1 MGERMRADEFWK
13 NFNLG
18 TELDIAGRFLYDGLH
33 AFHLM
38 ENFTREEDAFEVLYS
53 VAVGIERL
61 IKIALILS
69 NHDKSADQEAFES
82 ELITHSHQDLLHR
95 LTVSHPINIGKVHH
109 DFIAMLATFYKS
121 RRYGRYSL
129 ASVTAPAKEREELI
143 AFLENH
149 LRIEIDVTT
158 MFGVTSNDLK
168 IRKFFGKVVSKIAL
182 PMYEIIYKEARR
194 LNLYTYEIEY
204 GTKASKIFTFKRFDF
219 LDEDILQA
227 ELLTYFMSD
236 KATGPNSQLLRDG
249 VEALPFDPAEEQD
262 YMLAL
267 RSERKKLMILDQ
279 LDALYEEHVSD
290 VPDRLDLMR
299 ASYFS
304 LEFPSND
311 EGEEDEDY
319 L

>member
-1 MGERMRADEFWK
+1 MRADEFWK

-18 TELDIAGRFLYDGLH
+18 TELDIAGRFLYDGLY

-53 VAVGIERL
+53 VAVGVERL

-69 NHDKSADQEAFES
+69 DHDKSTDQEAFER

-95 LTVSHPINIGKVHH
+95 LTVRHPINLGNVHH

-129 ASVTAPAKEREELI
+129 ASVTAPAKERDELI
-143 AFLENH
+143 AFLEKH
-149 LRIEIDVTT
+149 LHIDIDVKT
-158 MFGVTSNDLK
+158 MFGVTRNDLNL
-168 IRKFFGKVVSKIAL
+168 RKFFGKVVSKIAS
-182 PMYEIIYKEARR
+182 PIYEIICEEAGR
-194 LNLYTYEIEY
+194 LNLYTNEIEY
-204 GTKASKIFTFKRFDF
+204 GTKASKIFTFRRFDF

-227 ELLTYFMSD
+227 ELLAYFMSD
-236 KATGPNSQLLRDG
+236 KATGPNSKLLREHA
-249 VEALPFDPAEEQD
+249 EALPFDTAEEQD

-290 VPDRLDLMR
+290 VANRLDLMR

-304 LEFPSND
+304 LDLPFD
-311 EGEEDEDY
+311 VEGEEEEEEQ
-319 L
+319 

>member
-1 MGERMRADEFWK
+1 MRADEFWK

-18 TELDIAGRFLYDGLH
+18 TELDIAGRFLYDGLY

-38 ENFTREEDAFEVLYS
+38 EHFSREEDAFEVLYS
-53 VAVGIERL
+53 VAVGVERL

-69 NHDKSADQEAFES
+69 DHDKSTDQEAFES

-95 LTVSHPINIGKVHH
+95 LTVNHPINMGKVHH

-129 ASVTAPAKEREELI
+129 ASVAAPAKERDELV
-143 AFLENH
+143 AFLEKH
-149 LRIEIDVTT
+149 LQIKIDVTN
-158 MFGVTSNDLK
+158 MFGVTRNDLS
-168 IRKFFGKVVSKIAL
+168 IRKFFGKVISKIAL
-182 PMYEIIYKEARR
+182 PIYEIIYEEAGR
-194 LNLYTYEIEY
+194 LNLYTHEIEY
-204 GTKASKIFTFKRFDF
+204 GTKASKIFTFKKFDF

-227 ELLTYFMSD
+227 ELLAYFMSE
-236 KATGPNSQLLRDG
+236 KSTGPNSQLLRDG
-249 VEALPFDPAEEQD
+249 AEALPFDPAEEQD

-290 VPDRLDLMR
+290 VADRLELMR

-304 LEFPSND
+304 IFFPSD
-311 EGEEDEDY
+311 DDGEDEED

>member
-1 MGERMRADEFWK
+1 MGEQMRVEEFWK

-18 TELDIAGRFLYDGLH
+18 TELDIAGRFLYDGLY

-38 ENFTREEDAFEVLYS
+38 ETFTREEDAFEVLYS
-53 VAVGIERL
+53 VAVGVERL

-69 NHDKSADQEAFES
+69 DHDKSTDQGAFER

-95 LTVSHPINIGKVHH
+95 LTVSHPIKIGKVHH

-129 ASVTAPAKEREELI
+129 ASVTEAAKERDELI
-143 AFLENH
+143 AFLEKH
-149 LRIEIDVTT
+149 LQIKIDVTT
-158 MFGVTSNDLK
+158 MFGVTRNDLK

-182 PMYEIIYKEARR
+182 PVYEIIYQEARR

-236 KATGPNSQLLRDG
+236 KATGPNSNLLKE
-249 VEALPFDPAEEQD
+249 VEALPFEPAEEQD

-267 RSERKKLMILDQ
+267 RSESKKLMILDQ
-279 LDALYEEHVSD
+279 LDALYEEHVSETG
-290 VPDRLDLMR
+290 DRLALMR

-304 LEFPSND
+304 LDSPFND
-311 EGEEDEDY
+311 EEEEED

>member
-1 MGERMRADEFWK
+1 MRADEFWK

-18 TELDIAGRFLYDGLH
+18 TELDIAGRFLYDGLY

-69 NHDKSADQEAFES
+69 DHDKSTDQEAFES

-129 ASVTAPAKEREELI
+129 ASVTAPAKERDELT
-143 AFLENH
+143 AFLEKH
-149 LRIEIDVTT
+149 LGIEIDVST
-158 MFGVTSNDLK
+158 MFGVTQNDLRIK
-168 IRKFFGKVVSKIAL
+168 KFLGKVVSKLVL
-182 PMYEIIYKEARR
+182 PIYEIIYKEAGR
-194 LNLYTYEIEY
+194 LNLYTHEIEY
-204 GTKASKIFTFKRFDF
+204 GTKASKIFTFKSFDF
-219 LDEDILQA
+219 YKEDILQA

-236 KATGPNSQLLRDG
+236 KATGPNSQLLREG

-279 LDALYEEHVSD
+279 LEALYEEHVSD
-290 VPDRLDLMR
+290 VSDRLDLMM
-299 ASYFS
+299 ASYANLDYAFG
-304 LEFPSND
+304 
-311 EGEEDEDY
+311 EGEEEED
-319 L
+319 

>member
-1 MGERMRADEFWK
+1 MRADEFWK

-18 TELDIAGRFLYDGLH
+18 TELDIAGRFLYDGLY

-38 ENFTREEDAFEVLYS
+38 ENFTREEDAFEILYS
-53 VAVGIERL
+53 VSVGIERL

-69 NHDKSADQEAFES
+69 DHDKSTDQEAFES

-95 LTVSHPINIGKVHH
+95 LTVRHPINLGKVHH
-109 DFIAMLATFYKS
+109 DFVAMLATFYKS

-129 ASVTAPAKEREELI
+129 ASVTAPAKERDELV
-143 AFLENH
+143 AFLEKH
-149 LRIEIDVTT
+149 LNIKIDVTT
-158 MFGVTSNDLK
+158 MFGVTRNDLPL
-168 IRKFFGKVVSKIAL
+168 RKFFGKVVSKIAL
-182 PMYEIIYKEARR
+182 PIYEIIYKEARR
-194 LNLYTYEIEY
+194 LNLYTHEIEY
-204 GTKASKIFTFKRFDF
+204 GTKASKIFTFRRFDF

-227 ELLTYFMSD
+227 ELLAYFMSK
-236 KATGPNSQLLRDG
+236 KATGPNSQLLRENA
-249 VEALPFDPAEEQD
+249 EALPFDPAEEQD

-290 VPDRLDLMR
+290 AANRLELMR

-304 LEFPSND
+304 LGFPFDD
-311 EGEEDEDY
+311 EVEEEEED

>member
-1 MGERMRADEFWK
+1 MKAEEFWK

-18 TELDIAGRFLYDGLH
+18 TELDISGRFLYDGLY

-53 VAVGIERL
+53 VAVGVERL

-69 NHDKSADQEAFES
+69 NHDKSTDREAFES
-82 ELITHSHQDLLHR
+82 ELITHSHQELLYR
-95 LTVSHPINIGKVHH
+95 LAVSHPINIGKVHH
-109 DFIAMLATFYKS
+109 DFVAMLADFYKS
-121 RRYGRYSL
+121 SRYGRYSL
-129 ASVTAPAKEREELI
+129 ASAAAPTKERDDLI
-143 AFLENH
+143 AFLEKH
-149 LRIEIDVTT
+149 LHIEIDVTT
-158 MFGVTSNDLK
+158 MFGVTKNNLK

-182 PMYEIIYKEARR
+182 PIYKIIYEEAGR
-194 LNLYTYEIEY
+194 LKLYTYEVQY

-219 LDEDILQA
+219 FDEDILQA

-236 KATGPNSQLLRDG
+236 KASGPNSQLLREEA
-249 VEALPFDPAEEQD
+249 EALPFDPAEEQD

-290 VPDRLDLMR
+290 VANRLELMR

-304 LEFPSND
+304 LDFPFED
-311 EGEEDEDY
+311 EGEEDS
-319 L
+319 

>member
-1 MGERMRADEFWK
+1 MRNDEFWK

-18 TELDIAGRFLYDGLH
+18 TELDIAGRFLYDGLY

-38 ENFTREEDAFEVLYS
+38 EDFKREEDAFEVLYS

-69 NHDKSADQEAFES
+69 DHDKSTDQEAFES

-129 ASVTAPAKEREELI
+129 ASVTAPDKERDELI
-143 AFLENH
+143 AFLEKH
-149 LRIEIDVTT
+149 LHIEIDVTT
-158 MFGVTSNDLK
+158 MFGVTMNNLSIK
-168 IRKFFGKVVSKIAL
+168 KFFGKVVSKVAL
-182 PMYEIIYKEARR
+182 PIYEIIYGEAGR
-194 LNLYTYEIEY
+194 LNLYTHEIGF

-219 LDEDILQA
+219 LDEDVLQA

-249 VEALPFDPAEEQD
+249 AEALPFDPAEEQD

-279 LDALYEEHVSD
+279 LDALYQEHVSD
-290 VPDRLDLMR
+290 VADRLELMR

-304 LEFPSND
+304 LDFPCDDDS
-311 EGEEDEDY
+311 EEKEED

>member
-1 MGERMRADEFWK
+1 MRADELWK

-18 TELDIAGRFLYDGLH
+18 TELDIAGRFLYDGLY

-53 VAVGIERL
+53 IAVGVERL

-69 NHDKSADQEAFES
+69 HHDKSTDQETFES
-82 ELITHSHQDLLHR
+82 DLITHSHQDLLHR
-95 LTVSHPINIGKVHH
+95 LTVSHPINIGKVHN
-109 DFIAMLATFYKS
+109 DFIAMLSTFYKS

-129 ASVTAPAKEREELI
+129 ASVTAPAKERDELI
-143 AFLENH
+143 AFLEKH
-149 LRIEIDVTT
+149 LDIKIDVTT
-158 MFGVTSNDLK
+158 MFGVTRNDIK
-168 IRKFFGKVVSKIAL
+168 IRKFFGKVVSKITL
-182 PMYEIIYKEARR
+182 PIYEIIYKQAGR
-194 LNLYTYEIEY
+194 LNLYTHEIEY

-236 KATGPNSQLLRDG
+236 KATGPNSQLLR
-249 VEALPFDPAEEQD
+249 EHANPLPFDPAEEQD

-267 RSERKKLMILDQ
+267 RSERQKLMILDQ
-279 LDALYEEHVSD
+279 LEALYEEHVSD
-290 VPDRLDLMR
+290 AANRLDLMR
-299 ASYFS
+299 ASYAH
-304 LEFPSND
+304 LDFPFDD
-311 EGEEDEDY
+311 EGEEEDED